1 MKKLILAFALF
12 TILPPPPLTLARGG
26 SYRSAIDQK
35 WKAVQAWQ
43 EQENS
48 RFKAIE
54 REAAKSGAILQHDAH
69 EVIPGKSISPTR
81 VHYRTAP

>member
-12 TILPPPPLTLARGG
+12 TILPPPPFALAWGG

-54 REAAKSGAILQHDAH
+54 REAAKSGAILRHDVPD
-69 EVIPGKSISPTR
+69 VIPGNPISPNR